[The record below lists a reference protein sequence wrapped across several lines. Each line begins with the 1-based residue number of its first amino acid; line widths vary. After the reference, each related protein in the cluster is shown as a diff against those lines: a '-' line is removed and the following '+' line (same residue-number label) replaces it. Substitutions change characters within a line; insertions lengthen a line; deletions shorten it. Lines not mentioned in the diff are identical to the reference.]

1 MIQEEETMKLIFQIL
16 SIGGFLISLYALYVR
31 NRLLKAPTYSP
42 ICDIR
47 ANISCSKA
55 LGSQYS
61 KTLGVPNPLAGLLF
75 YTLLFV
81 LSFSYMF
88 LVIYPV
94 LVSVLFSLYLA
105 YISYIKQKNFCLV
118 CTLTYVINIALLVI
132 ALL

>member
-1 MIQEEETMKLIFQIL
+1 MKLYFQI
-16 SIGGFLISLYALYVR
+16 IAVCGFLISLYALYVR
-31 NRLLKAPTYSP
+31 HQVLKTPTYSP

-75 YTLLFV
+75 YALVFV
-81 LSFSYMF
+81 LSFSY
-88 LVIYPV
+88 LHLAIYPV
-94 LVSVLFSLYLA
+94 LASVLFSLYLA

-118 CTLTYVINIALLVI
+118 CTFTYLVNIALLVLAI
-132 ALL
+132 NLN

>member
-1 MIQEEETMKLIFQIL
+1 MILVFQI
-16 SIGGFLISLYALYVR
+16 ITVCGFLISLYALYVR
-31 NRLLKAPTYSP
+31 HKVLKTPTYSP

-61 KTLGVPNPLAGLLF
+61 KTMGVPNALAGLLF
-75 YTLLFV
+75 YTLVFV
-81 LSFSYMF
+81 LSFLYMH

-94 LVSVLFSLYLA
+94 IASVLFSLYLA

-118 CTLTYVINIALLVI
+118 CTLTYMVNIALLVI
-132 ALL
+132 SVIHG

>member
-1 MIQEEETMKLIFQIL
+1 MKLYFQIL
-16 SIGGFLISLYALYVR
+16 TSFGFLISLYALYVR
-31 NRLLKAPTYSP
+31 HKVLKAPTYSP

-61 KTLGVPNPLAGLLF
+61 TTMGVPNALAGLLF
-75 YTLLFV
+75 YALVFV
-81 LSFSYMF
+81 LSFSYMH

-94 LVSVLFSLYLA
+94 LASVLFSLYLA

-118 CTLTYVINIALLVI
+118 CTLTYVVNIAILVI
-132 ALL
+132 ALINR

>member
-1 MIQEEETMKLIFQIL
+1 MKPYFQI
-16 SIGGFLISLYALYVR
+16 ITVCGFLISLYALYVR
-31 NRLLKAPTYSP
+31 HKVLKAPDYSP

-61 KTLGVPNPLAGLLF
+61 KTMGVPNALAGLLF
-75 YTLLFV
+75 YALVFV
-81 LSFSYMF
+81 MSFSYMH

-94 LVSVLFSLYLA
+94 LASVLFSLYLA

-118 CTLTYVINIALLVI
+118 CTFTYLVNIALLVI
-132 ALL
+132 AISLN

>member
-1 MIQEEETMKLIFQIL
+1 MKLYFQI
-16 SIGGFLISLYALYVR
+16 IAVCGFLISLYALYVR
-31 NRLLKAPTYSP
+31 HKVLKAPTYSP

-75 YTLLFV
+75 YGLLLV
-81 LSFSYMF
+81 LSFSYMH
-88 LVIYPV
+88 LAIYPV
-94 LVSVLFSLYLA
+94 IASVLFSLYLA

-118 CTLTYVINIALLVI
+118 CTLTYLVNFALLVI
-132 ALL
+132 VLFYH

>member
-1 MIQEEETMKLIFQIL
+1 MILVFQI
-16 SIGGFLISLYALYVR
+16 IAICGFLISLYAYYVR
-31 NRLLKAPTYSP
+31 HKVLKAPTYSP
-42 ICDIR
+42 ICDIS

-61 KTLGVPNPLAGLLF
+61 KTMGVPNPLAGILF
-75 YTLLFV
+75 YTLVFV
-81 LSFSYMF
+81 LSFSYMH

-118 CTLTYVINIALLVI
+118 CTLTYLVNISLLVI
-132 ALL
+132 AIST

>member
-1 MIQEEETMKLIFQIL
+1 MILVFQI
-16 SIGGFLISLYALYVR
+16 ITVCGFLISLYALYVR
-31 NRLLKAPTYSP
+31 HKVLKAPGYSP

-61 KTLGVPNPLAGLLF
+61 KTMGVPNALAGLLF
-75 YTLLFV
+75 YALVFV
-81 LSFSYMF
+81 LSFSYMQ

-94 LVSVLFSLYLA
+94 LASVLFSLYLA

-118 CTLTYVINIALLVI
+118 CTLTYVVNIALLVLAI
-132 ALL
+132 SQIST